1 MKIQFLE
8 KKLNLPGN
16 VRAYAEKKVTKLER
30 YFREDAEALVA
41 FSVEKNR
48 NIVELTVHAANTFF
62 RASESTSDAPY
73 PAGRFRPYPR
83 DRILLCARGPGGG
96 GIPAHSDQAVPHEAH
111 DPRRGDSSDESAGA

>member
-48 NIVELTVHAANTFF
+48 NIVELTVHAANKIG
-62 RASESTSDAPY
+62 RA
-73 PAGRFRPYPR
+73 
-83 DRILLCARGPGGG
+83 
-96 GIPAHSDQAVPHEAH
+96 HV
-111 DPRRGDSSDESAGA
+111 